1 MPVTPTINTYHCICT
16 SLLFA
21 TTHTLSSLP
30 LRTPH
35 SSSSVSDSAIILPL
49 PSSPPTPSPDALLP
63 AEGYTVLLGLTA
75 SSASFSQPTVVRRDD
90 GFEKRVLYR
99 CSRCGVVVGYEL
111 HGAGAGANTNAGDAD
126 VEMGGTEKGKGREG
140 QEGIYAGK
148 ILYILP
154 AGIMSSWFLAEAG
167 QSGKKLA
174 EEDVAIRRSGVGV
187 FE

>member
-75 SSASFSQPTVVRRDD
+75 PSASFSQPTVVRRDD

-111 HGAGAGANTNAGDAD
+111 HGAGAGANTTAGDAD